1 MKNIIFDLGG
11 VILKGKA
18 KDILN
23 KLDTT
28 EEEYNELIKFF
39 DNWNDMDITNMSIE
53 EKFDSYNFSENT
65 KSKYKDV
72 LLKYY
77 ELRDLNTNLINLIK
91 ALKKNNRVYIL
102 SDNNKAASLY
112 YKKLLNN
119 LDGYVFSY
127 EYKTIKKDGKLFDIF
142 LDKYKLDPKDCY
154 FVDDTE
160 ENILVANSRGINGI
174 LYKQNDEELI
184 EYFKEI
190 GLIWVKR

>member
-1 MKNIIFDLGG
+1 MKNIIFDLNG

-18 KDILN
+18 KDVLN
-23 KLDTT
+23 KLDLT

-91 ALKKNNRVYIL
+91 ELKKNNRVYIL

-127 EYKTIKKDGKLFDIF
+127 EYKTIKKDGKLFDI
-142 LDKYKLDPKDCY
+142 LLNKYNLDPKDCY

-190 GLIWVKR
+190 GLI

>member
-1 MKNIIFDLGG
+1 MKNIIFDLNG
-11 VILKGKA
+11 VIVKGKA
-18 KDILN
+18 RDVLN
-23 KLDTT
+23 KLDLT

-39 DNWNDMDITNMSIE
+39 DNWNDMDITDMNIE
-53 EKFDSYNFSENT
+53 EKFASYNFSENT

-91 ALKKNNRVYIL
+91 ELKKNNRVYIL

-190 GLIWVKR
+190 GLI